1 MRMSPAD
8 ATGLVGSRDVDA
20 LPPPL
25 LPLLSLVRLPV
36 PALPRAAEFR
46 APDPVQLP
54 LPFSKPRAAEEDEAD
69 EELLDCRR
77 PPELPPLLPLTV
89 PAPLI
94 TLALPAAAL
103 GAPGPIR
110 LPLPISTLPAAE
122 VEADE
127 ELLDCS
133 GPPELPL
140 LLPLTPGSPSASA
153 GLSHALDLC
162 GGGEPLHGSLQ
173 FSAPVRE
180 SAWMSRPPLP
190 PFPHH
195 PLGGGYRRHGWLRVG
210 ARAAARSSAR
220 CLRRNPQTSEN
231 RSAFCPGSS
240 FPFFLHR
247 IHGGLSRPGFKWAR
261 PYTTTTRPRG
271 HDCNYK

>member
-1 MRMSPAD
+1 M
-8 ATGLVGSRDVDA
+8 L
-20 LPPPL
+20 
-25 LPLLSLVRLPV
+25 
-36 PALPRAAEFR
+36 AAGFR

-54 LPFSKPRAAEEDEAD
+54 LPFSTPLAAAEDEAD

-173 FSAPVRE
+173 FAAPVQGQHG
-180 SAWMSRPPLP
+180 
-190 PFPHH
+190 FPA
-195 PLGGGYRRHGWLRVG
+195 LRC
-210 ARAAARSSAR
+210 R
-220 CLRRNPQTSEN
+220 LFHTI
-231 RSAFCPGSS
+231 RSAVGTVGTVGCEWVPVLLLGAQLVASGGIRRPLRIAAPFCPAGSS

-247 IHGGLSRPGFKWAR
+247 IHLSTLAVPDSNG
-261 PYTTTTRPRG
+261 RG
-271 HDCNYK
+271 SFSRRGEEAI

>member
-1 MRMSPAD
+1 M
-8 ATGLVGSRDVDA
+8 L
-20 LPPPL
+20 
-25 LPLLSLVRLPV
+25 
-36 PALPRAAEFR
+36 AAGFR

-54 LPFSKPRAAEEDEAD
+54 LPFSTPLAAAEDEAD

-173 FSAPVRE
+173 FAAPVRE
-180 SAWMSRPPLP
+180 SAWMARPPLP

-231 RSAFCPGSS
+231 RSAF
-240 FPFFLHR
+240 
-247 IHGGLSRPGFKWAR
+247 LSRWIFLPYLPPSHPFVDSRGPGFKWAR
-261 PYTTTTRPRG
+261 LLRKTRRG
-271 HDCNYK
+271 NIRRGLLGDPVRDFHN

>member
-1 MRMSPAD
+1 M
-8 ATGLVGSRDVDA
+8 L
-20 LPPPL
+20 
-25 LPLLSLVRLPV
+25 
-36 PALPRAAEFR
+36 AAGFR

-54 LPFSKPRAAEEDEAD
+54 LPFSTPLAAAEDEAD
-69 EELLDCRR
+69 KELLDCRR

-110 LPLPISTLPAAE
+110 LPLPISTVPAAE

-153 GLSHALDLC
+153 GLSHAR
-162 GGGEPLHGSLQ
+162 SLRRRRASSRFFAICCTCAGVSMDDPPSAAA
-173 FSAPVRE
+173 FSTPSARRWVPSARLVASGCPCCCSELSSLPPAE
-180 SAWMSRPPLP
+180 SADL
-190 PFPHH
+190 
-195 PLGGGYRRHGWLRVG
+195 
-210 ARAAARSSAR
+210 
-220 CLRRNPQTSEN
+220 
-231 RSAFCPGSS
+231 
-240 FPFFLHR
+240 
-247 IHGGLSRPGFKWAR
+247 
-261 PYTTTTRPRG
+261 
-271 HDCNYK
+271 

>member
-1 MRMSPAD
+1 M
-8 ATGLVGSRDVDA
+8 L
-20 LPPPL
+20 
-25 LPLLSLVRLPV
+25 
-36 PALPRAAEFR
+36 AAGFR

-54 LPFSKPRAAEEDEAD
+54 LPFSTPLAAAEDEAD

-140 LLPLTPGSPSASA
+140 LLPLTPGSPGSPSASA
-153 GLSHALDLC
+153 GLSHARSLRRRRASSRFFAICCICAGVSMDDPPSAAAFSTPSAWRWGAVLLLGAQLVASGGIRRPLRIAAPFVLDLPSLSSSIASMVDSR
-162 GGGEPLHGSLQ
+162 GPDSNGRGSPLDDDDAAERTLPGLQ
-173 FSAPVRE
+173 ITNRGLLGDPVR
-180 SAWMSRPPLP
+180 P
-190 PFPHH
+190 
-195 PLGGGYRRHGWLRVG
+195 
-210 ARAAARSSAR
+210 RA
-220 CLRRNPQTSEN
+220 
-231 RSAFCPGSS
+231 
-240 FPFFLHR
+240 
-247 IHGGLSRPGFKWAR
+247 
-261 PYTTTTRPRG
+261 Y
-271 HDCNYK
+271 

>member
-1 MRMSPAD
+1 M
-8 ATGLVGSRDVDA
+8 L
-20 LPPPL
+20 
-25 LPLLSLVRLPV
+25 
-36 PALPRAAEFR
+36 AAGFR

-54 LPFSKPRAAEEDEAD
+54 LPFSTPLAAAEDEAD

-173 FSAPVRE
+173 FAAPVRG
-180 SAWMSRPPLP
+180 SAWMTRPPLP

-261 PYTTTTRPRG
+261 LSFRRRRRG
-271 HDCNYK
+271 REDTIPGLQIEDY